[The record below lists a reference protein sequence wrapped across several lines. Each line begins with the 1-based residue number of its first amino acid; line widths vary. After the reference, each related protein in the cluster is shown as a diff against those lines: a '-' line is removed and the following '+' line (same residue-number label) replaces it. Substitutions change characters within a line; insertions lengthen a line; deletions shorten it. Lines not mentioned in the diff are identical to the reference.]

1 MYSTDILK
9 STYPDAER
17 DIKPSAR
24 INPNDNKCKFEWEV
38 SSPEGILFLRSD
50 EVCSLA
56 RRKQT
61 LPNRV

>member
-38 SSPEGILFLRSD
+38 SSPEGRQFLHSD
-50 EVCSLA
+50 EVYSPA
-56 RRKQT
+56 
-61 LPNRV
+61 